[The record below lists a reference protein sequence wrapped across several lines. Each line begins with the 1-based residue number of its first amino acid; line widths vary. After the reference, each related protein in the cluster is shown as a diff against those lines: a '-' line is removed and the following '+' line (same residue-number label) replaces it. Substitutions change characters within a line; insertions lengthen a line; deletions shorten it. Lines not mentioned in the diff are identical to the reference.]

1 VATNDNPRGNP
12 NQDARNRM
20 GRYVRTPEKAA
31 EDAAI
36 AEHWTQGA
44 HSYTETAKH
53 FGISKW
59 AAMSA
64 VRRAVRE
71 VVQEAG
77 EQALRVH
84 LDRMEYLFAK
94 ATEVIEADHVVVSHG
109 RIVYGEDGEPLRDHA
124 PVISAINSARQCL
137 ESVQTLTGMKKPTK
151 IEHSG
156 GVKYELVGVDP
167 QDLA

>member
-1 VATNDNPRGNP
+1 MTANDNPPYNP
-12 NQDARNRM
+12 NQDARNGM

-36 AEHWTQGA
+36 ADHWAQGS

-77 EQALRVH
+77 EEALRVH

-94 ATEVIEADHVVVSHG
+94 ATEVIEADHVIVSHG
-109 RIVYGEDGEPLRDHA
+109 RIVVGDDGNPLRDHA
-124 PVISAINSARQCL
+124 PVIAAINSARQCL
-137 ESVQTLTGMKKPTK
+137 ESVQSLTGMKKPAK
-151 IEHSG
+151 VEHSG
-156 GVKYELVGVDP
+156 GVTYQLVGVDP